1 MFSERTPSA
10 RYQCLTSCSWTPP
23 TKLILTAKDPPRA
36 TLGLGRAGWPQQHQ
50 LAPSACSTELLAGG
64 TGCFSMS
71 CTGGTQQLC
80 TPLEQPSHSRR
91 RHSTASP
98 LMWAGGHIFPHLSMP
113 QCLYGLWKHGGRIPQ
128 IQTGTDSSRARGGS
142 WLWVCDMGWQR
153 AMPAPPPCCTSL
165 QGWPRAVSQ

>member
-1 MFSERTPSA
+1 MTGVQNGPELQLQVRLNVFRADTISPLPMSHLV
-10 RYQCLTSCSWTPP
+10 QLDPP
-23 TKLILTAKDPPRA
+23 PRKLILTAKDPPRA

-64 TGCFSMS
+64 TRCFSMS

-98 LMWAGGHIFPHLSMP
+98 LMWGRGAHFSPSVHAPVLVWAVETWWKDPPNTNWDGQQPSTGKELAV
-113 QCLYGLWKHGGRIPQ
+113 GL
-128 IQTGTDSSRARGGS
+128 
-142 WLWVCDMGWQR
+142 
-153 AMPAPPPCCTSL
+153 
-165 QGWPRAVSQ
+165 